1 MEFFQGMKLVLSV
14 PRLWPYCWKPLLA
27 ALAVY
32 VTLGVGVWLLVMPLL
47 IRWLQWGSGA
57 EWLVGILVSVLIL
70 ALWILLFSYV
80 FVLLSSLF
88 SSFLWDRLAEQ
99 VEIVD
104 GGGASAV
111 SLSRSALIM
120 DALARFA
127 LALFVGILAFGCA
140 FVIGPFAPLLAAAL
154 LGLLDFTAPANLRR
168 GRTLGAQWSR
178 VFRRKSLGFALTA
191 GLLSLLPIV
200 NVLLLPGLVAGGT
213 LLMRTLEAEESSAR
227 R

>member
-32 VTLGVGVWLLVMPLL
+32 LMLGLGVWLLVMPQL
-47 IRWLQWGSGA
+47 IRRLQWGSGA

-70 ALWILLFSYV
+70 TLWLLLFSYA
-80 FVLLSSLF
+80 FVLLCSLF
-88 SSFLWDRLAEQ
+88 SSLLWDRLAEQ
-99 VEIVD
+99 VEILA
-104 GGGASAV
+104 GGGAAGV
-111 SLSRSALIM
+111 SLARSVLLL

-127 LALFVGILAFGCA
+127 LTLFVGALAFGCA
-140 FVIGPFAPLLAAAL
+140 FVIGPLAPLLAAAL
-154 LGLLDFTAPANLRR
+154 LGLLDFTAPAYLRR

-178 VFRRKSLGFALTA
+178 VFRWKSLGFALTA
-191 GLLSLLPIV
+191 GLLSLLPVV

-213 LLMRTLEAEESSAR
+213 LLTRRLEAAQPAACG
-227 R
+227 